1 MKQQSLENQ
10 RTHQQVYIKILISL
24 AASSATYDGLGWQI
38 LFITVLQVAIKVS
51 WETPLTCVLEIA

>member
-38 LFITVLQVAIKVS
+38 LLQYFEVAIKVS
-51 WETPLTCVLEIA
+51 WETPLT